1 MSRNLAPEGR
11 SNLAQ
16 RFSAGKSERNDSSPG
31 TTEFSRTLLS
41 PWGRPPGNLCLLVK
55 DHTYDMIQSTMAN
68 ANRPTNQRRTF
79 TLSPASLAYL
89 EQQARERQ
97 LNSQSAFL
105 DELLQE
111 KSMEQRR
118 AELEANVTAYYHSL
132 SEAAVEENRSWGEL
146 AGRHLALSDEEL
158 SHAQSTAGRN
168 LVHEASDRPAG
179 KRKAPG
185 GHRLHQRPKQS
196 SAR

>member
-1 MSRNLAPEGR
+1 
-11 SNLAQ
+11 
-16 RFSAGKSERNDSSPG
+16 
-31 TTEFSRTLLS
+31 
-41 PWGRPPGNLCLLVK
+41 
-55 DHTYDMIQSTMAN
+55 MAN
-68 ANRPTNQRRTF
+68 ANPRRKQRRTF
-79 TLSPASLAYL
+79 TLSPTSLAYL

-118 AELEANVTAYYHSL
+118 AALEANVTAYYDSL
-132 SEAAVEENRSWGEL
+132 SEAEIEEDRLWGEF
-146 AGRHLALSDEEL
+146 AGRRLALSEEEL

-185 GHRLHQRPKQS
+185 RHRLHQRAKQS

>member
-1 MSRNLAPEGR
+1 
-11 SNLAQ
+11 
-16 RFSAGKSERNDSSPG
+16 
-31 TTEFSRTLLS
+31 
-41 PWGRPPGNLCLLVK
+41 
-55 DHTYDMIQSTMAN
+55 MAN
-68 ANRPTNQRRTF
+68 ANRHIKRRRTF

-118 AELEANVTAYYHSL
+118 AALEANIAAYYDNL
-132 SEAAVEENRSWGEL
+132 SDEEVEENRAWGEL
-146 AGRHLALSDEEL
+146 AEQSLVLKEDEVPYD
-158 SHAQSTAGRN
+158 QPTARRN
-168 LVHEASDRPAG
+168 LVHPVANRPSG

-185 GHRLHQRPKQS
+185 RHRLDQRAKQS

>member
-1 MSRNLAPEGR
+1 
-11 SNLAQ
+11 
-16 RFSAGKSERNDSSPG
+16 
-31 TTEFSRTLLS
+31 
-41 PWGRPPGNLCLLVK
+41 
-55 DHTYDMIQSTMAN
+55 MAN
-68 ANRPTNQRRTF
+68 ANPRRKQRRTF

-118 AELEANVTAYYHSL
+118 AALEANVTAYYDSL
-132 SEAAVEENRSWGEL
+132 SEAEIEEDRLWGEF
-146 AGRHLALSDEEL
+146 AGRRLALSEEEL

-185 GHRLHQRPKQS
+185 RHRLHQRAKQS